1 MFSGALE
8 TYQVPIRPVTNNP
21 FEAIYQY
28 PMEGNGF
35 KKNEDGTKVFW
46 PANRKIHSKFYL
58 NLAYDG
64 ETLFGISEQRFVGL
78 FSQIKQYYIND
89 RYNH

>member
-35 KKNEDGTKVFW
+35 KKNEDGNKVFW
-46 PANRKIHSKFYL
+46 PANRKIHSKFYI
-58 NLAYDG
+58 NLDYEN
-64 ETLFGISEQRFVGL
+64 ETFFGISEQAFLG
-78 FSQIKQYYIND
+78 
-89 RYNH
+89 